1 MRVGVY
7 VDGYNLYYGARRCCG
22 RSTPGWRW
30 LDVRAAVEAVIAG
43 RPDWAGATV
52 ERVVYCT
59 ARINARTN
67 PSAQVDQDVYL
78 KALLASGAVDRIE
91 YGRYVTS
98 TKQALIATP
107 DPRGRK
113 HPPVVRTSAWPLMV
127 QDANG
132 VDVPD
137 ARFMVSYLHTEEKG
151 SDVNVASHLLLD
163 VLANTVEAAVVVSN
177 DSDLAF
183 PIHEVRSRVPVG
195 VINPSD
201 RQTAGALK
209 GSPADGVG
217 GHWWVKASAA
227 LYRANQLPDPV
238 PHPGGSYTKPPQW

>member
-30 LDVRAAVEAVIAG
+30 LDVRAVVETVVAA
-43 RPDWAGATV
+43 RPEWTGATV
-52 ERVVYCT
+52 DRVVYCT

-78 KALLASGAVDRIE
+78 KALLASGAVDWIE
-91 YGRYVTS
+91 YGRYVTG
-98 TKQALIATP
+98 TKPALVATE
-107 DPRGRK
+107 DSRGRR
-113 HPPVVRTSAWPLMV
+113 HPPVIQTSNWPLMV
-127 QDANG
+127 QDSNG
-132 VDVPD
+132 NPVRD

-163 VLANTVEAAVVVSN
+163 VLSNRVDAAVVVSN

-183 PIHEVRSRVPVG
+183 PIRQTRDRVPVG

-201 RQTAGALK
+201 QVTAGALQ
-209 GSPADGVG
+209 GAPTDGVG
-217 GHWWVKASAA
+217 GHWWVKGNAG
-227 LYRANQLPDPV
+227 LYRSHQLPDPV
-238 PHPGGSYTKPPQW
+238 PHSTSSYTKPLNW